1 MSLVFIV
8 WLPFLILLLYIF
20 PYMGAHLI
28 VCSDRLFAVQFCFVS
43 CSPPTSLDS
52 NPPRKIPRL
61 RAKRRDAHENPFFYF
76 SFVIAY
82 CSLYIISDHILSY
95 LWQGMFVNMVI
106 TCLKEELG
114 PKDEKWRQI
123 IYNLLFLSYEV
134 NPQCNFWRLYFIYSS
149 LIHFFRLL
157 SFIVSALQLYGLC
170 G

>member
-1 MSLVFIV
+1 MLVVFNSFALYFPRCSKQLSYMWVLICLFV
-8 WLPFLILLLYIF
+8 LLVALLPPIYNTTL
-20 PYMGAHLI
+20 HL
-28 VCSDRLFAVQFCFVS
+28 
-43 CSPPTSLDS
+43 

-95 LWQGMFVNMVI
+95 LWQGMFVNVVI
-106 TCLKEELG
+106 TWREGELG